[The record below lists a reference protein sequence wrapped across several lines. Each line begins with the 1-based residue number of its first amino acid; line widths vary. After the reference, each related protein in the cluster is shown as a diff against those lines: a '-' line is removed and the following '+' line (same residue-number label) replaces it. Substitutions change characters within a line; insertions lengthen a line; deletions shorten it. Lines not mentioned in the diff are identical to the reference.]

1 MTSSPDSVVVTLG
14 SVMEDSS
21 GLDGY
26 QGLILAGRKRC
37 GLLARRVEGHAV
49 RAVGQ
54 EVPLARPGAR
64 RHLIHQG
71 GGTPN
76 RPQHMQVEQIVGLVP
91 HAQHDGGLA
100 QAVAVVG
107 DLVRAPVDDGADGQ
121 DRVAVRV
128 AWRALGS
135 ARSRGALRSRRT
147 GGADRAGSPRCALRP
162 RSTGGSLDT
171 GRSLR
176 ALAALRPLDGTQVE
190 PGRARRVPD
199 VRVVE
204 RLVRVALGLRLAG
217 QRARVVDLAL
227 DGVPQAG
234 RADRSFR
241 PRWTD
246 RPLNTLRSL
255 RARDALGTD
264 GSRRPSGTDRPLN
277 TLRTLRTGGARG
289 SGVPRETARSL
300 RTDVALGTLRAGGPG
315 GSLAARG
322 SRRPLQV
329 APQRPRT
336 RARLLVE
343 VARERVEVPVP
354 NNARGA
360 CRCAGA
366 LEPLLPRSALR
377 ARAAGSADRPLGSLR
392 AIGASSA
399 GGTLGTRGALRSL
412 ITLWP
417 LRALLSQHLPGRGGR
432 RGARRSGR

>member
-246 RPLNTLRSL
+246 RPLNTLR
-255 RARDALGTD
+255 
-264 GSRRPSGTDRPLN
+264 
-277 TLRTLRTGGARG
+277 TLRTGGARG

-300 RTDVALGTLRAGGPG
+300 RTDVALGTLRAGGPGSALGSLRPGVADGSLSARGPG